1 MASPIYW
8 RFFWWNKHEIL
19 KIVNLLIMFTWK
31 TELLKPFKPFQN
43 FISQS
48 LASFFSADDFTSII
62 YVGEYNNDGKD

>member
-1 MASPIYW
+1 
-8 RFFWWNKHEIL
+8 
-19 KIVNLLIMFTWK
+19 MFTWK